1 MNSKT
6 PAPPQRQQRGRSARA
21 GGYRA
26 EQRVARWLEQ
36 QGVEIMAQNYRTRL
50 GEIDLILRE
59 DGSIAITEIRQR
71 RSTQFGGAAASIT
84 LAKQQRLMR
93 LAQLWLQQHPEFRNA
108 TLRFDAIVI
117 DGTPEAGEIR
127 WIRRAF
133 SAEA

>member
-1 MNSKT
+1 MKSKT
-6 PAPPQRQQRGRSARA
+6 PAPQRQQRGRSARA

-59 DGSIAITEIRQR
+59 DGCIAITEIRQR
-71 RSTQFGGAAASIT
+71 RSAQFGGAAASIT
-84 LAKQQRLMR
+84 PTKQQRLIR
-93 LAQLWLQQHPEFRNA
+93 LAQLWLQQHPEWRNA

>member
-6 PAPPQRQQRGRSARA
+6 PAPQQRQQRGRNARA

-36 QGVEIMAQNYRTRL
+36 QGVEVIAQNYRTRL
-50 GEIDLILRE
+50 GEIDLILQEE
-59 DGSIAITEIRQR
+59 DCIAITEIRQR
-71 RSTQFGGAAASIT
+71 RSTQFGGAAASIDP
-84 LAKQQRLMR
+84 AKQQRLIR
-93 LAQLWLQQHPEFRNA
+93 LAQLWLQQHPEWRNA
-108 TLRFDAIVI
+108 ALRFDAIVI

-133 SAEA
+133 SANA